1 MLKNRVRS
9 FASLIICLIIVCS
22 LISGCGGD
30 TGKTEQDSSKDV
42 SNTSDPGKTW
52 ILKYDYYSIENSE
65 PSIIDKWYFD
75 EVVARSDGRIEIE
88 YYWAGALRK
97 TGEHYGAVRDGLSE
111 LSFLNYGYYSS
122 ELPVSRGVEWK
133 WRPGLESPD
142 GLNKAINRLYDE
154 TEVWQQE
161 YENANMKVLYMSN
174 WGAEACLFKEP
185 IMSIDQLKGLKARTY
200 GIEGDVMK
208 ALGAIP
214 LAIANNET
222 YTSIESGV
230 IDCVTSFGLR
240 TAAGM
245 RLHEQAKHVVDI
257 GSGVQGPSAV
267 VINLDLWNE
276 FPQDIRD
283 IFMEVRE
290 ELIDYK
296 WAEIMNNTVVEAVTM
311 MIKDGAQFHEW
322 PEEVVAEAAAI
333 AVPMQEEMWINDMVS
348 MRIMTE
354 KECKDFLAK
363 LDQYAA
369 EFAEGAQVKSFSE
382 VYKEITK

>member
-1 MLKNRVRS
+1 VLKNGRWS
-9 FASLIICLIIVCS
+9 FTSLALCVILVCS
-22 LISGCGGD
+22 LVVGCGGD
-30 TGKTEQDSSKDV
+30 NGAGNDAAKDV
-42 SNTSDPGKTW
+42 VNTSDPEKTW

-65 PSIIDKWYFD
+65 PSIIDKWYFN
-75 EVVARSDGRIEIE
+75 EVAARSNGRIQIE

-142 GLNKAINRLYDE
+142 GLNKAINKLYDE
-154 TEVWQQE
+154 TKVWQQE

-185 IMSIDQLKGLKARTY
+185 IMSIEQLKGLKARTY

-208 ALGAIP
+208 ILGAIP

-245 RLHEQAKHVVDI
+245 RLHEQAKHIVDI

-283 IFMEVRE
+283 IFLEVRK

-296 WAEIMNNTVVEAVTM
+296 WAEIMNNTVVEAVNM
-311 MIKDGAQFHEW
+311 MIEDGAEFHEW

-333 AVPMQEEMWINDMVS
+333 AVPMQEEMWINDMVG
-348 MRIMTE
+348 MGIMTE
-354 KECKDFLAK
+354 EECKDFLAK

-369 EFAEGAQVKSFSE
+369 EFSKGAQVKSFSE
-382 VYKEITK
+382 VYKEITN

>member
-1 MLKNRVRS
+1 MLKNGRWS
-9 FASLIICLIIVCS
+9 FTSLAICVILVCS
-22 LISGCGGD
+22 LVVGCGGD
-30 TGKTEQDSSKDV
+30 NGAANDAAKDV
-42 SNTSDPGKTW
+42 GNTSDPEKTW

-65 PSIIDKWYFD
+65 PSIIDKWYFN
-75 EVVARSDGRIEIE
+75 EVAARSNGRIKIE

-142 GLNKAINRLYDE
+142 GLNKAINKLYDE
-154 TEVWQQE
+154 TKVWQQE

-185 IMSIDQLKGLKARTY
+185 IMSIEQLKGLKARTY

-208 ALGAIP
+208 ILGAIP

-245 RLHEQAKHVVDI
+245 RLHEQAKHIVDI

-267 VINLDLWNE
+267 VINLGLWNE

-283 IFMEVRE
+283 IFLEVRK

-296 WAEIMNNTVVEAVTM
+296 WAEIMNNTVVEAVNM
-311 MIKDGAQFHEW
+311 MIEDGAEFHEW

-333 AVPMQEEMWINDMVS
+333 AVPMQEEMWINDMVG
-348 MRIMTE
+348 MGIMTE
-354 KECKDFLAK
+354 EECKDFLAK
-363 LDQYAA
+363 LDRYAA
-369 EFAEGAQVKSFSE
+369 EFTKGAQVKSFSE
-382 VYKEITK
+382 VYKEITN

>member
-30 TGKTEQDSSKDV
+30 TGKTGQDSSKDV

-75 EVVARSDGRIEIE
+75 EVAARSDGRIEIE